1 VTGVRVNRRLV
12 IPSNEL
18 EERFSTSSGPGGQH
32 ANKAST
38 RAELVWNVETSSV
51 LGPRQRARIQTRLAR
66 RLDSNGVLRVA
77 SEKHRSQLRNREEAR
92 KRLVEL
98 VDNALKV
105 ERARVKTKPTKAG
118 KERRLQQKRR
128 RSEIKRTRRATHSND
143 D

>member
-1 VTGVRVNRRLV
+1 MTGLRINRRLV
-12 IPSNEL
+12 IPPNEL

-38 RAELVWNVETSSV
+38 RAELTWNIESSTV
-51 LGPRQRARIQTRLAR
+51 LGPRQRERLRSRLAS

-77 SEKHRSQLRNREEAR
+77 SEKHRSQLRNREEVR
-92 KRLVEL
+92 NRLAEL
-98 VDNALKV
+98 VDRALQV
-105 ERARVKTKPTKAG
+105 ERSRVKTKPTRAG

-128 RSEIKRTRRATHSND
+128 RSEIKRTRRMTND

>member
-1 VTGVRVNRRLV
+1 MTDLRVNRRLV

-38 RAELVWNVETSSV
+38 RAELAWNVETSSA
-51 LGPRQRARIQTRLAR
+51 LGPRQRARIRSRLAN
-66 RLDSNGVLRVA
+66 RLDSNGYLRVA
-77 SEKHRSQLRNREEAR
+77 SEKHRSQLRNREEA
-92 KRLVEL
+92 KNRLAEL
-98 VDNALKV
+98 VDDALKV
-105 ERARVKTKPTKAG
+105 ERPRVKTKPTRAG

-128 RSEIKRTRRATHSND
+128 RSEIKRARRVTHD

>member
-1 VTGVRVNRRLV
+1 V
-12 IPSNEL
+12 IPTDEL

-38 RAELVWNVETSSV
+38 RAELTWNIERSSA
-51 LGPRQRARIQTRLAR
+51 LGPRQRERLRSRLAS

-92 KRLVEL
+92 TRLAEL
-98 VDNALKV
+98 VDRALKV
-105 ERARVKTKPTKAG
+105 ERPRVKTKPTRAG

-128 RSEIKRTRRATHSND
+128 RSEIKRTRRVSND

>member
-1 VTGVRVNRRLV
+1 VNGLRVNRRLV
-12 IPSNEL
+12 IPPDEL

-38 RAELVWNVETSSV
+38 RSVLTWNIESSSV
-51 LGPRQRARIQTRLAR
+51 LGPRQRERLRSRLAS

-77 SEKHRSQLRNREEAR
+77 SAKHRSQLRNREEVR
-92 KRLVEL
+92 NRLAEL
-98 VDNALKV
+98 VDRALKV
-105 ERARVKTKPTKAG
+105 ERPRVKTKPTRAG

-128 RSEIKRTRRATHSND
+128 RSETKRARRVTND

>member
-1 VTGVRVNRRLV
+1 VTGLRVNRRLV
-12 IPSNEL
+12 IPTDEL

-38 RAELVWNVETSSV
+38 RAELTWNIESSSV
-51 LGPRQRARIQTRLAR
+51 LGPRQRERLRSRLAS

-92 KRLVEL
+92 TRLAEL
-98 VDNALKV
+98 VDRALKV
-105 ERARVKTKPTKAG
+105 ERPRVKTKPTRAG

-128 RSEIKRTRRATHSND
+128 RSEIKRARRVTND

>member
-1 VTGVRVNRRLV
+1 VNGLRVNRRLV
-12 IPSNEL
+12 IPPDEL

-38 RAELVWNVETSSV
+38 RAELTWNIESSSV
-51 LGPRQRARIQTRLAR
+51 LGPRQRERLRSRLAS

-92 KRLVEL
+92 TRLAEL
-98 VDNALKV
+98 VDRALKV
-105 ERARVKTKPTKAG
+105 ERPRVKTKPTRAG

-128 RSEIKRTRRATHSND
+128 RSEIKRTRRMTND

>member
-1 VTGVRVNRRLV
+1 VTGLRVNRRLV
-12 IPSNEL
+12 IPTDEL

-38 RAELVWNVETSSV
+38 RAELTWNIESSSV
-51 LGPRQRARIQTRLAR
+51 LGPRQRERLRSRLAS

-92 KRLVEL
+92 TRLAEL
-98 VDNALKV
+98 VDRALKV
-105 ERARVKTKPTKAG
+105 ERPRVKTKPTRAG

-128 RSEIKRTRRATHSND
+128 RSEIKRTRRMTND

>member
-1 VTGVRVNRRLV
+1 MTDLRVNRRLV

-38 RAELVWNVETSSV
+38 RAELAWNVENSSV
-51 LGPRQRARIQTRLAR
+51 LGPRQRERIRTRLANR
-66 RLDSNGVLRVA
+66 IDSNGLLRVA

-92 KRLVEL
+92 KRLVVL
-98 VDNALKV
+98 VDRALRV
-105 ERARVKTKPTKAG
+105 EPKRVKTKPTRAG

-128 RSEIKRTRRATHSND
+128 RSEIKRARRVTHD

>member
-1 VTGVRVNRRLV
+1 VNGLRVNRRLV
-12 IPSNEL
+12 IPPDEL

-38 RAELVWNVETSSV
+38 RAVLTWNIESSSV
-51 LGPRQRARIQTRLAR
+51 LGPRQRERLRSRLAS

-77 SEKHRSQLRNREEAR
+77 SAKHRSQLRNREEVR
-92 KRLVEL
+92 NRLAEL
-98 VDNALKV
+98 VDRALKV
-105 ERARVKTKPTKAG
+105 ERPRVKTKPTRAG

-128 RSEIKRTRRATHSND
+128 RSETKRARRVTND

>member
-1 VTGVRVNRRLV
+1 VTGLRVNRRLV
-12 IPSNEL
+12 IPPNEL

-38 RAELVWNVETSSV
+38 RAELTWNIESSSV
-51 LGPRQRARIQTRLAR
+51 LGPRQRERLRSRLAS

-92 KRLVEL
+92 TRLAEL
-98 VDNALKV
+98 VDRALKV
-105 ERARVKTKPTKAG
+105 ERPRVKTKPTRAG

-128 RSEIKRTRRATHSND
+128 RSEIKRARRVTND

>member
-1 VTGVRVNRRLV
+1 
-12 IPSNEL
+12 L

-38 RAELVWNVETSSV
+38 RAELTWNIESSSV
-51 LGPRQRARIQTRLAR
+51 LGPRQRERLRSRLAN

-77 SEKHRSQLRNREEAR
+77 SEKHRSQLRNREEVR
-92 KRLVEL
+92 NRLAEL
-98 VDNALKV
+98 VDRALKV
-105 ERARVKTKPTKAG
+105 ERPRVKTKPTRAG

-128 RSEIKRTRRATHSND
+128 RSEIKRTRRMTND

>member
-1 VTGVRVNRRLV
+1 VNGLRVNRRLV
-12 IPSNEL
+12 IPPDEL

-38 RAELVWNVETSSV
+38 RAVLTWNIESSSV
-51 LGPRQRARIQTRLAR
+51 VGPRQRERLRSRLAS

-77 SEKHRSQLRNREEAR
+77 SAKHRSQLRNREEVR
-92 KRLVEL
+92 NRLAEL
-98 VDNALKV
+98 VDRALKV
-105 ERARVKTKPTKAG
+105 ERPRVKTKPTRAG

-128 RSEIKRTRRATHSND
+128 RSETKRARRVTND

>member
-1 VTGVRVNRRLV
+1 MTGLRVNRRLV
-12 IPSNEL
+12 IPLNEL

-38 RAELVWNVETSSV
+38 RAELTWNIESSSV
-51 LGPRQRARIQTRLAR
+51 LGPRQRERLRSQLAS

-77 SEKHRSQLRNREEAR
+77 SEKHRSQRRNREEVR
-92 KRLVEL
+92 NRLAVL
-98 VDNALKV
+98 VDRALKV
-105 ERARVKTKPTKAG
+105 ERPRVKTKPTRAG

-128 RSEIKRTRRATHSND
+128 RSEIKRTRRMTND

>member
-1 VTGVRVNRRLV
+1 MNGLRVNRRLV
-12 IPSNEL
+12 IPPDEL

-38 RAELVWNVETSSV
+38 RAVLTWNIESSSV
-51 LGPRQRARIQTRLAR
+51 LGPRQRERLRSRLAS

-92 KRLVEL
+92 TRLAEL
-98 VDNALKV
+98 VDRALKV
-105 ERARVKTKPTKAG
+105 ERPRVKTKPTRAG

-128 RSEIKRTRRATHSND
+128 RSEIKRARRVTND

>member
-1 VTGVRVNRRLV
+1 VTGLRVNRRLV
-12 IPSNEL
+12 IPPNEL

-38 RAELVWNVETSSV
+38 RAELTWNIESSSV
-51 LGPRQRARIQTRLAR
+51 LGPRQRERLRSRLAS

-77 SEKHRSQLRNREEAR
+77 SEKHRSQLRNREEVR
-92 KRLVEL
+92 NRLAEL
-98 VDNALKV
+98 VDRALKV
-105 ERARVKTKPTKAG
+105 ERPRVKTKPTRAG

-128 RSEIKRTRRATHSND
+128 RSETKRARRVTND

>member
-1 VTGVRVNRRLV
+1 VTGLRVNRRLV
-12 IPSNEL
+12 IPPNEL

-38 RAELVWNVETSSV
+38 RAELTWNIESSSV
-51 LGPRQRARIQTRLAR
+51 LGPRQRERLRSRLAS

-77 SEKHRSQLRNREEAR
+77 SEKHRSQLRNREEVR
-92 KRLVEL
+92 NRLAEL
-98 VDNALKV
+98 VDRALKV
-105 ERARVKTKPTKAG
+105 ERSRVKTKPTRAG

-128 RSEIKRTRRATHSND
+128 RSEIKRTRRMTND